1 MRIVILAGG
10 VGGSR
15 FVLGARRAYPEAEIT
30 VIGNTADDITL
41 HGLRVCPDL
50 DTLMYTLGGA
60 SDEER
65 GWGRQD
71 ESWRVMSELSGYH
84 AEPTWFSLGDRDLGT
99 HLVRTQLLNA
109 GYALSEVTAA
119 LSGRWL
125 AGDPALRLLPMTDD
139 RVETHVTIADGQAPG
154 GQRAVHFQEYWVR
167 LRARPEALA
176 VTLVGIEA
184 ARPAV
189 GVAEAIRSADLILVA
204 PSNPV
209 VSIGPIL
216 AVPGLRTELVRA
228 TAPVVGFAGILG
240 GSPVLGMAH
249 RLLPAIGV
257 AVDAAAVGRH
267 YGARSAGGVL
277 DVWAMDFADA
287 DKAEQL
293 RTAGLVPVVTDLIM
307 GDPEATAAFIG
318 YAVKSGTA

>member
-1 MRIVILAGG
+1 VP
-10 VGGSR
+10 
-15 FVLGARRAYPEAEIT
+15 ARHT
-30 VIGNTADDITL
+30 
-41 HGLRVCPDL
+41 DL
-50 DTLMYTLGGA
+50 
-60 SDEER
+60 
-65 GWGRQD
+65 
-71 ESWRVMSELSGYH
+71 
-84 AEPTWFSLGDRDLGT
+84 
-99 HLVRTQLLNA
+99 
-109 GYALSEVTAA
+109 
-119 LSGRWL
+119 
-125 AGDPALRLLPMTDD
+125 
-139 RVETHVTIADGQAPG
+139 
-154 GQRAVHFQEYWVR
+154 
-167 LRARPEALA
+167 
-176 VTLVGIEA
+176 
-184 ARPAV
+184 
-189 GVAEAIRSADLILVA
+189 
-204 PSNPV
+204 
-209 VSIGPIL
+209 
-216 AVPGLRTELVRA
+216 VPA